1 MAAAHFACV
10 CARIKKRSAVRAQ
23 VFHACQQYIAA
34 RISGKKALPHSGFV
48 HREHVRQSLCAAR
61 VRLSFCMHGGDRL
74 RQCFH
79 MRERQGAVFRHVIE
93 QAVFIKALHFND
105 AIDKLSRPVK
115 RQSIRLARDAAH
127 GDVKLWRRRT
137 IKLQLARAR
146 IAAQFCGAE
155 IEVGLDDCALEF
167 EDALACKK
175 HP

>member
-10 CARIKKRSAVRAQ
+10 CARIKTRSVVRAQ
-23 VFHACQQYIAA
+23 IFHASQQYIAVWIV
-34 RISGKKALPHSGFV
+34 RKKALLHGGFI
-48 HREHVRQSLCAAR
+48 HPKHARQSLRAAS
-61 VRLSFCMHGGDRL
+61 VRLGFCVHGGDRL
-74 RQCFH
+74 RQRVH
-79 MRERQGAVFRHVIE
+79 VRERQGTAFRHVIE

-155 IEVGLDDCALEF
+155 IEVGLDDCALEL